1 MFRRGGAAPGPGP
14 RWIPAAESPFG
25 CDVLDCRPW
34 IAGRAAAPDTAA
46 AARFAALRG
55 ADGTAHRGRAPEPP
69 ATLECRLEWAWTAPA
84 TDGALFLAAVPE
96 HKWDVFLWD
105 RDLYLA
111 RSWSGALEY
120 RAAATLGP
128 GRLRVSAVTAR
139 REVAEADPAFALAT
153 VDFVVRAHLLGEEAP
168 HPLPAGVAGSPE
180 ELAALSFNLFGSA
193 ARWAAA
199 AEDVLALRGPARRG

>member
-1 MFRRGGAAPGPGP
+1 MFRRGGPVPAP
-14 RWIPAAESPFG
+14 RWIPAEESPFG
-25 CDVLDCRPW
+25 IATLDCRPW
-34 IAGRAAAPDTAA
+34 VEGRAAAPDAAA

-55 ADGTAHRGRAPEPP
+55 ATGAAHRGRTPEPP
-69 ATLECRLEWAWTAPA
+69 STVGCRLAWGWTAPA
-84 TDGALFLAAVPE
+84 ADGALFLAAVPE

-105 RDLYLA
+105 RDLFLA

-120 RAAATLGP
+120 RAAATLEP

-139 REVAEADPAFALAT
+139 REVAEADPAFVVAT
-153 VDFVVRAHLLGEEAP
+153 VDFVVRAHLLGEAAP
-168 HPLPAGVAGSPE
+168 HPLPTGVTGAPE

-199 AEDVLALRGPARRG
+199 AADILALRAAGRRG